1 MNMIR
6 LVIVD
11 DHPLVREGLKKILSK
26 KSSEITI
33 TGEASGR
40 EELFQILEQEEPDIV
55 VLDIELPEQNGL
67 EILKE
72 VRQKHPDVAVLML
85 SMYPADRF
93 AVRSFKAGAA
103 GYLTKTGIT
112 DELEKAIRM
121 IVHEKKKY
129 ISPSVAE
136 VLAEQIDDHAGQPPH
151 ARLSDREYQ
160 VMCMIAEGYKISDIA
175 KALSLGVRT
184 VHTYRTRMMEKLNLK
199 SNVEIAHYAIKNNLI
214 DQHT

>member
-1 MNMIR
+1 MIK

-11 DHPLVREGLKKILSK
+11 DHPLVREGLKKILNR

-33 TGEASGR
+33 SGEASTR
-40 EELFQILEQEEPDIV
+40 AELFRILEEEEPDIV

-67 EILKE
+67 EVLKE
-72 VRQKHPDVAVLML
+72 IRQRYPDISVLML

-121 IVHEKKKY
+121 IVLEKKKY
-129 ISPSVAE
+129 ISPNVAE

-151 ARLSDREYQ
+151 AKLSDREYQ
-160 VMCMIAEGYKISDIA
+160 VMCMIAEGQKISEIA
-175 KALSLGVRT
+175 KSLNLGVRT
-184 VHTYRTRMMEKLNLK
+184 VHTYRTRMMEKMNLN